1 MRKRLDTNAIAA
13 AVRTAKDTGEE
24 VELWDTTEAGLC
36 CRVYPTGSAVWQ
48 YRYRVAGRQ
57 RRLKIGRWP
66 ALTVH
71 QARGEAA
78 ALRRAVEKGEDP
90 QAAKVAARGGLL
102 LVDAFERFV
111 DEPGKRGRPRKPRTV
126 ALYRQVFRDH
136 IAPALGRTRVDAI
149 TSVDVERLKLATRK
163 RIGKGRGH
171 GQAAAAVVNRTLALL
186 SAICGAAERWGELPR
201 GSNPC
206 VGVERVAEEA
216 RERYLRAEELAALE
230 STIAAGER
238 GEMVV
243 PRPPSKGRTSGR
255 KQAPPRPRSITPSTA
270 LALRLL
276 VWTGS
281 RASEITGL
289 RWGMV
294 DLEGACLRLPD
305 SKSGAKVTPLVSA
318 AVDLLRQA
326 LADLPAPPSPD
337 ALVCSTRNGQPLR
350 NLSRDWGS
358 VRAAAGLTDVRRHD
372 LRHTFASVA
381 LNTGVSLAHV
391 GAMLGHKNQQTT
403 NRYAHIAD
411 DALRAAVERTG
422 DAMAASMAAGAN
434 VVRLPTR
441 AQGVGSKRSSKRA
454 KARTK

>member
-1 MRKRLDTNAIAA
+1 MRKRLDTNAIKAA
-13 AVRTAKDTGEE
+13 IRQAKDSGERID
-24 VELWDTTEAGLC
+24 LWDTSEVGLC
-36 CRVYPTGSAVWQ
+36 CRVWPSGGVTWQ

-57 RRLKIGRWP
+57 RRHKIGRWP
-66 ALTVH
+66 TWTVPK
-71 QARGEAA
+71 AREAA
-78 ALRRAVEKGEDP
+78 SELRRAVDKGEDP
-90 QAAKVAARGGLL
+90 QATKAAARGGLL

-126 ALYRQVFRDH
+126 ALYRQIFRDH
-136 IAPALGRTRVDAI
+136 LAPALGRVRVDAI
-149 TSVDVERLKLATRK
+149 TPVDVERLKLATRK

-206 VGVERVAEEA
+206 AGVERVAEEP
-216 RERYLRAEELAALE
+216 RERYLRADELATLE
-230 STIAAGER
+230 QAIAAGER

-243 PRPPSKGRTSGR
+243 PHPPSKGRTSRR

-294 DLEGACLRLPD
+294 DLEGSCLRLPD
-305 SKSGAKVTPLVSA
+305 SKNGAKVTPLVPA
-318 AVDLLRQA
+318 AVELLRQA
-326 LADLPAPPSPD
+326 LADLPTPPAPD
-337 ALVCSTRNGQPLR
+337 ALVCRTRTGLPLR
-350 NLSRDWGS
+350 NLSRDWGI
-358 VRAAAGLTDVRRHD
+358 VRAAAGIADVRRHD

-381 LNTGVSLAHV
+381 LNAGVSLAHV
-391 GAMLGHKNQQTT
+391 GAMLGHKSQQTT
-403 NRYAHIAD
+403 ARYAHVAD

-422 DAMAASMAAGAN
+422 DAIAASVAAGAN
-434 VVRLPTR
+434 VVRLPMR
-441 AQGVGSKRSSKRA
+441 QQGSSKRGSSKRA
-454 KARTK
+454 KARAK